1 MNKTNEILFRDANLA
16 DAEALGAMLPQ
27 LADFDIPSKRLP
39 EQLCAEAALGILIGR
54 VCAHMDCDCIAL
66 GARTC
71 RQFRS

>member
-39 EQLCAEAALGILIGR
+39 EQLWSGDLEMLNAILAGEKPDSFIK
-54 VCAHMDCDCIAL
+54 VAID
-66 GARTC
+66 
-71 RQFRS
+71 S